1 MKNCLQFAIG
11 YLSRSAGYNFCSRC
25 KSSFSLICCVPAAVQ
40 NCEALIVP
48 NVKAW
53 ERITRVGTLCTRRV
67 HQQMSFESNFLRNK
81 QAKSIHKEEALLEKL
96 LCIDPKAAIHL
107 LTISEGAEVTSCP
120 SVSLQ
125 DVEIR
130 TNAALYL
137 PQISDLL
144 NRVPRQM
151 LLLLKTNDLL
161 RGIETTLQTRAAS
174 SSFINMSRCCIRAMA
189 RSEAMNSVLSTS
201 LKKCLCYLHI
211 SS

>member
-53 ERITRVGTLCTRRV
+53 ERITGVGTLCTRRV

-96 LCIDPKAAIHL
+96 LCIDPKAKNPFTYHQWRCRGHFLSVCVPAGRWDPDQRGSLPASDQRSVEPSSPTDAAAAKDQRSAERHRDHTANQSCFLIFHQHVPL
-107 LTISEGAEVTSCP
+107 LHPGHGQVRSNELGPVHIFKK
-120 SVSLQ
+120 VSM
-125 DVEIR
+125 
-130 TNAALYL
+130 L
-137 PQISDLL
+137 P
-144 NRVPRQM
+144 P
-151 LLLLKTNDLL
+151 
-161 RGIETTLQTRAAS
+161 
-174 SSFINMSRCCIRAMA
+174 
-189 RSEAMNSVLSTS
+189 
-201 LKKCLCYLHI
+201 Y
-211 SS
+211 